1 MSWIGGKKALREVI
15 VSHFPADYS
24 RYVEV
29 FGGAGWVLFHK
40 PPGNDVEI
48 YNDCNR
54 QLANLYRWVQ
64 DEPEALIRELTYS
77 LNSRADFERI
87 RALLAGDA
95 EAGSVKQAAWFYR
108 QIRYSYASGLK
119 SFGGQPHDIWSDFPL
134 ILQASRRLGSVV
146 VENRD
151 FRVLIPQEDRPE
163 TFFYCDP
170 PYHNTE
176 GYYQNVGEDGF
187 TEREHLCLRDLLLG
201 IRGKFLLSYNDDGF
215 IRELYDQPGISLM
228 EVHRINNMRQ
238 RFEGGSRFSELL
250 IANYDLRE
258 RETLGQTSLF
268 QPEHK
273 EDSICDL

>member
-48 YNDCNR
+48 YNDCNS
-54 QLANLYRWVQ
+54 QLVNLYRWVQ
-64 DEPEALIRELTYS
+64 EEPEALIRELTYS

-87 RALLAGDA
+87 RALLAGNA

-163 TFFYCDP
+163 AFFYCDP

-187 TEREHLCLRDLLLG
+187 TEREHLCLRELLL
-201 IRGKFLLSYNDDGF
+201 RVQGKFLLSYNDDGF
-215 IRELYDQPGISLM
+215 IRELYSQPGISLM
-228 EVHRINNMRQ
+228 EVHRIHNMRQ

-268 QPEHK
+268 QPEYQ